1 MDNNINAIIIV
12 LIAIGVLALLAYL
25 KFAPN
30 YEGEGTMKKYISIY
44 FILFAVTG
52 CSDEKELRMLSNEHN
67 NLLNEH
73 KDTKAENENLKDAN
87 AKLEQQLVDS
97 RAENKKLKADVIKF
111 AIELKP
117 RFTDVT
123 TELEKLKKEIEQLK
137 LDNNNLKEKRGK
149 QEDK

>member
-1 MDNNINAIIIV
+1 MKEKENKSKNKGPN
-12 LIAIGVLALLAYL
+12 GVAT
-25 KFAPN
+25 
-30 YEGEGTMKKYISIY
+30 YEAKCRRRQMKTLISI
-44 FILFAVTG
+44 IAVLVAVG
-52 CSDEKELRMLSNEHN
+52 CSNEIQMVEDANTMLQAEIEKS
-67 NLLNEH
+67 
-73 KDTKAENENLKDAN
+73 KSAIKKLKVAN
-87 AKLEQQLVDS
+87 AKLNQQLVDS
-97 RAENKKLKADVIKF
+97 RAENVKLKADVIKF